1 MEDLRNQIQ
10 NQKIATVGDKSLW
23 TVSMSKND
31 LFNETS
37 ARSMYFLKLN
47 SKEPVTSDAAVILDD
62 DRNLFNIY
70 LDNAVQELLVLL
82 ARRIPDNTSDYPE
95 LFDEDVDSAVYND
108 NFMFEVSLVM
118 SSNHDST
125 LLPTL
130 RVACKEFLVKR
141 TLEQWYGAEFG
152 SQMERSNI
160 VHLLQYR
167 KTSVARRVRP
177 LL

>member
-23 TVSMSKND
+23 TINLTKDD

-47 SKEPVTSDAAVILDD
+47 SKEPLTSDAAVILDD
-62 DRNLFNIY
+62 DRNIFNIY
-70 LDNAVQELLVLL
+70 LENAIQDLVVML
-82 ARRIPDNTSDYPE
+82 ARRIPDNISDYPE
-95 LFDEDVDSAVYND
+95 LFEDVDSALYND
-108 NFMFEVSLVM
+108 STMFEVSLVM
-118 SSNHDST
+118 SSNHDGNI
-125 LLPTL
+125 LPTL

-177 LL
+177 L

>member
-23 TVSMSKND
+23 TINLTKDD

-70 LDNAVQELLVLL
+70 LENAIQELIVML

-95 LFDEDVDSAVYND
+95 LFEGADSALYND
-108 NFMFEVSLVM
+108 STMFEVSLVV
-118 SSNHDST
+118 SSNHDGNI
-125 LLPTL
+125 LPTL

-141 TLEQWYGAEFG
+141 TLEQWFGAEFG